1 MAAQTARI
9 TVETETLIVIRRAKA
24 ILDWCPD
31 CLAKVETI
39 TLDAGSLAD
48 PATAA
53 QIQTWLLTGKL
64 HHWSTATGVHIC
76 VRSLLSCFDL
86 RDV

>member
-1 MAAQTARI
+1 MAARTTRI
-9 TVETETLIVIRRAKA
+9 TVETETLVVIRRAKA
-24 ILDWCPD
+24 VLAWCPG
-31 CLAKVETI
+31 CLANVETI
-39 TLDAGSLAD
+39 TLDTDSLAE

-53 QIQTWLLTGKL
+53 QVKQWLATGKL
-64 HHWSTATGVHIC
+64 HHWHNADGAQIC

>member
-1 MAAQTARI
+1 MAARTTRI

-24 ILDWCPD
+24 ILGWCPD
-31 CLAKVETI
+31 CLANVEII
-39 TLDAGSLAD
+39 TLNADSLAD

-53 QIQTWLLTGKL
+53 QIQQWLATGSL
-64 HHWSTATGVHIC
+64 HHWSTANEAHMC
-76 VRSLLSCFDL
+76 VPSLLSCFDS